1 MTLASIE
8 VENLT
13 KRYDDT
19 LAVDHISFRVHRGE
33 VFGFLGPNGAG
44 KTTTLKMLTGLTTPS
59 EGTARV
65 AGFDILDDIVEVKR
79 RVGLVP
85 ESSNLYDEL
94 TVWDNLLFTSQLY
107 HVPRGKRGE
116 RIDELLE
123 IFNIQERR
131 NTKFGKLSR
140 GLKRR
145 VVIAAALVHRPEILI
160 MDEPT
165 SGLDVVSARALR
177 RFIEEM
183 RTEETTVILTTHYIE
198 EADQL
203 SDRIA
208 IMVKGNIVTVDTP
221 EKIKQSVR
229 GTPVT
234 EVLLSGDPDTPMI
247 HELQDVGKVEY
258 TDRMV
263 RVETEDVQEAIEAL
277 IRLSSQRGM
286 RIEEVNTLRPSL
298 EDAFVELTGVSTE
311 AMSAEKENRR
321 R

>member
-1 MTLASIE
+1 MEE
-8 VENLT
+8 VIVAWNLT
-13 KRYDDT
+13 KEYDNI
-19 LAVDHISFRVHRGE
+19 LAVDHVSFEVNRGE

-44 KTTTLKMLTGLTTPS
+44 KTTTIKMLTGLTAPS

-65 AGFDILDDIVEVKR
+65 AGFDIMDDIVEVKR

-123 IFNIQERR
+123 TFNIQERR
-131 NTKFGKLSR
+131 LTKFGKLSR

-145 VVIAAALVHRPEILI
+145 VVIAAALIHQPEILI

-165 SGLDVVSARALR
+165 SGLDVVSARSLR
-177 RFIEEM
+177 LFIKELH
-183 RTEETTVILTTHYIE
+183 TKETTVLLTTHYIE
-198 EADQL
+198 EADHL

-208 IMVKGNIVTVDTP
+208 IMVKGKIRTVDTP

-234 EVLLSGDPDTPMI
+234 EARLSGGPDTLMI
-247 HELQDVGKVEY
+247 HELEDMGKVECMGH
-258 TDRMV
+258 MV

-277 IRLSSQRGM
+277 IRLSSQRGI